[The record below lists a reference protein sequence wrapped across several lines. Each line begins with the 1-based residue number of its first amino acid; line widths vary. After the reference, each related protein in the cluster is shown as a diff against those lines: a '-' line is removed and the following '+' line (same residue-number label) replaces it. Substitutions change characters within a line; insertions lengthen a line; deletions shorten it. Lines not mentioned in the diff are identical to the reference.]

1 MPSVLTFQLL
11 RFNRRLLPLI
21 LSCAPKPPKH
31 SKLAY
36 QHLNVFY
43 IGLNPSSS
51 LQSFHKSPRSWKV
64 IFVFQEVPTEEG
76 LILVVVLRCFK
87 SKSSSIVFPALH
99 KG

>member
-1 MPSVLTFQLL
+1 MRPE
-11 RFNRRLLPLI
+11 
-21 LSCAPKPPKH
+21 APKAQQTCLPASQRVLH
-31 SKLAY
+31 WAESVFLTSKLP
-36 QHLNVFY
+36 QVPPILD
-43 IGLNPSSS
+43 
-51 LQSFHKSPRSWKV
+51 V